1 MHEKSLI
8 EEHAHIPVCSK
19 TNIEKT
25 LKTKGVEW
33 VISKFPA
40 CLPVINYDMQNSLL
54 LQSHFQSLTIARDDF
69 ADLKILR
76 MVATIPSNYGI
87 QSSNCNF
94 TSVACNQT
102 L

>member
-40 CLPVINYDMQNSLL
+40 CLPVINYDMQNICYFS
-54 LQSHFQSLTIARDDF
+54 R
-69 ADLKILR
+69 
-76 MVATIPSNYGI
+76 
-87 QSSNCNF
+87 
-94 TSVACNQT
+94 
-102 L
+102 